1 MFAEHSLPP
10 RRASGSLFWGVAPV
24 ILSGLFALQ
33 SAATTFTV
41 TNISDSGAGSL
52 RQAILDANA
61 ASGLDTIVFQIP
73 GSGVHTIALLS
84 TLPPITDPVAID
96 GTTQTGFTNKP
107 VIELNGANAGN
118 NAGLRLLAGNCTIRG
133 LAINRFG
140 ADGIRIEASA
150 ATNFIVG
157 NFIGTDPTGLI
168 GRGNANGVLVNG
180 SSGNVIGFFRTN
192 PADRN
197 LISANT
203 DTGVYVLNGSNN
215 VVQGNLIGTTI
226 TGGASL
232 GNLNNG
238 VVLYNAPGNLIG
250 GVTTSAQNIVSGN
263 GTSGIY
269 LFGSGATAN
278 LIQGNYIGTDATG
291 SVPVGNAA
299 DGITLAG
306 A

>member
-1 MFAEHSLPP
+1 MLNLRSKFADHSLPP
-10 RRASGSLFWGVAPV
+10 RRARGSLFWGVAPV

-33 SAATTFTV
+33 SAAATFTV
-41 TNISDSGAGSL
+41 SNISDSGAGSL

-84 TLPPITDPVAID
+84 TLPPITDPIVID

-118 NAGLRLLAGNCTIRG
+118 NAGLRVLAGNCTIRG

-157 NFIGTDPTGLI
+157 NFIGT
-168 GRGNANGVLVNG
+168 
-180 SSGNVIGFFRTN
+180 
-192 PADRN
+192 
-197 LISANT
+197 
-203 DTGVYVLNGSNN
+203 
-215 VVQGNLIGTTI
+215 TI
-226 TGGASL
+226 TGTNRL

-238 VVLYNAPGNLIG
+238 IVLYNAPGNLIG
-250 GVTTSAQNIVSGN
+250 GATAAARNVVSAN

-291 SVPVGNAA
+291 SVPLGNAA

-306 A
+306 AGANTIGGIGTTGAAGNLISGNGHAGVFLNGVG